1 MHAVPSSVVQSTG
14 EHSITLEPAA
24 GTWAA
29 LVRTPPTDE
38 TSIATRCALGL
49 PADRLIIMSGHQ
61 PGLWH
66 PGILAK
72 LLAIGAFAE
81 QAGAAAGWVVVD
93 QSPGAGTKVEY
104 PALDAERL
112 TRNAL
117 VLGTGT
123 SPPAAQPT
131 IRPVPASDGATAD
144 VRNGLHEL
152 ARLLAVHASAPS
164 LARQVHAACLD
175 ALANCGTLVDVV
187 SDASTA
193 PLSFFASELHKTPA
207 FAELVGAMRADPAHC
222 ARLYNDAAAA
232 FPKSGVRPLAIPT
245 DAVEL
250 PLWER
255 ATTPAHPGPW
265 RTVTSDRLA
274 DLPDESIV
282 LRGLP
287 MTGLLRRYACD
298 LFVHGTGG
306 GASGAQT
313 PATDQSHAAAL
324 AGYDRVTEQWFA
336 AWLGAE
342 DLAASVVAT
351 ATLRLDFSEL
361 PGANDLPT
369 PRDIGNAR
377 ALVHRAAHDPTL
389 LGDEH
394 LGKQKRELAARIA
407 ALPRRDPAR
416 KTLYKEMHKVR
427 TAAVQEHKPALDAL
441 RARADTLA
449 ARLEEAA
456 ITDDRTWPF
465 LFHSREALSDLHA
478 TIQRAFAERG
488 D

>member
-1 MHAVPSSVVQSTG
+1 MVQSTG

-24 GTWAA
+24 GVWAA

-38 TSIATRCALGL
+38 TSTETRCALGL
-49 PADRLIIMSGHQ
+49 PADRPIVMSGHQ

-81 QAGAAAGWVVVD
+81 QAAAAAGWVVVD
-93 QSPGAGTKVEY
+93 QSPGAGAKVEY

-117 VLGTGT
+117 ALGTET

-131 IRPVPASDGATAD
+131 IRPVPASDGATAE
-144 VRNGLHEL
+144 VRNGLLEL

-164 LARQVHAACLD
+164 LARQLHAACMD
-175 ALANCGTLVDVV
+175 ALADCGAVADVV

-193 PLSFFASELHKTPA
+193 PVSFFASELHKTPA

-222 ARLYNDAAAA
+222 VRLYNDAAAA
-232 FPKSGVRPLAIPT
+232 FPRSGVRPLAVSN
-245 DAVEL
+245 DAAEL

-255 ATTPAHPGPW
+255 TTTPEHPGPW
-265 RTVTSDRLA
+265 RTVTSDRLT

-306 GASGAQT
+306 GANIAQT
-313 PATDQSHAAAL
+313 ATNDQGDAQAHV
-324 AGYDRVTEQWFA
+324 GYDRVTEQWFA
-336 AWLGAE
+336 AWLDAE
-342 DLAASVVAT
+342 DLAPSVVAT

-361 PGANDLPT
+361 PGAGDLPT

-394 LGKQKRELAARIA
+394 LGKQKRKLAARIA
-407 ALPRRDPAR
+407 ALPIHDPAR
-416 KTLYKEMHKVR
+416 RALYKEMHKVR

-441 RARADTLA
+441 HARANTLA
-449 ARLEEAA
+449 ARLDEAA

-478 TIQRAFAERG
+478 TIQRAFAEAG